1 MMPAPSPWGGEL
13 ATPAGDPLALDQA
26 VDRYAHTQAALE
38 RAADDLLAAALDG
51 EGLAMAALGQSVGD
65 AETALVAAR
74 GRYQG
79 TTSALREYAVDLATF
94 HRAANEA
101 IDRELEALRQLDWA
115 EQRKAE
121 AGDRWRLATMNP
133 AHAADLDSAYG
144 DFWAAVS
151 ARDAAQDA
159 VDSPRSDYRRAEAA
173 LDDAAQVAIRRIV
186 ASFDGTNDGF
196 VDHVEHAF
204 AAARQLLTD
213 LNRWARDFLAAV
225 LYVVVAAVRLYLE
238 AVALAVVLIALAIVL
253 VAVLALAIATLA
265 VVLTLVVGALLSL
278 LAALLAGTAM
288 YELTEQ
294 LGIDGLAQIQLVLA
308 AACAVCPLL
317 AVTLVTRIA
326 DEVGKP
332 APTVNRLQAREAKD
346 PAALKELDS
355 AVPTNAGDVL
365 AWAGLV
371 DQVGG
376 DQRAVVDIA
385 KVTHEDGSVAWIVTV
400 PSTQDWVFG
409 GDKRAPNDLDAD
421 IVLHLFPW
429 LPTQYERGVLD
440 AMAQAG
446 IPQDEPVLV
455 SGWSLGGIGGGR
467 LIESDG
473 GGYQYEGLICAG
485 SPIDHMAIPQGV
497 TVLQVKHTMD
507 VVHRADLIDGRPETA
522 RHMSMWDGPRSGGAA
537 RFQASPIAA
546 HSNAAY
552 VATLRANTF
561 VDDSGSYL
569 FSDFYAID
577 DPATADEPHVE
588 HVQYE
593 FSE

>member
-1 MMPAPSPWGGEL
+1 MMPAPIPWGGAL

-26 VDRYAHTQAALE
+26 VDRYANTQAAIE
-38 RAADDLLAAALDG
+38 RAADDLLAAVFDG
-51 EGLAMAALGQSVGD
+51 EGLAMAALGQSVGE
-65 AETALVAAR
+65 AEAALAGAR
-74 GRYQG
+74 ERYQG

-94 HRAANEA
+94 HRAANA
-101 IDRELEALRQLDWA
+101 ALDREHQALRQLDWA
-115 EQRKAE
+115 EHQKAE
-121 AGDRWRLATMNP
+121 AADRLRLATMNL
-133 AHAADLDSAYG
+133 AHAADLDNAHG
-144 DFWAAVS
+144 DFRAAVS

-159 VDSPRSDYRRAEAA
+159 VDAPRADYGRATAA
-173 LDDAAQVAIRRIV
+173 LDDAAQVAIARIV
-186 ASFDGTNDGF
+186 ATFDGTNDGF
-196 VDHVEHAF
+196 TDHVERAF
-204 AAARQLLTD
+204 AAVGQVLTD
-213 LNRWARDFLAAV
+213 LTRWARDFLAAV
-225 LYVVVAAVRLYLE
+225 LDVVVAAVGLYLE
-238 AVALAVVLIALAIVL
+238 AVGLAIVLIALAVVL
-253 VAVLALAIATLA
+253 VAVLALAMAALV
-265 VVLTLVVGALLSL
+265 VVLALVVGALLSL

-288 YELTEQ
+288 YNRTEQ
-294 LGIDGLAQIQLVLA
+294 LGVDGLAQIQLVLA

-326 DEVGKP
+326 DEAGKP
-332 APTVNRLQAREAKD
+332 APAVSPLKRQDARD
-346 PAALKELDS
+346 PEALKELDS

-376 DQRAVVDIA
+376 DRRAVVDIA

-409 GDKRAPNDLDAD
+409 GDKPASNDLDAD
-421 IVLHLFPW
+421 IVLLAFPW
-429 LPTQYERGVLD
+429 LRTQYERGVLD

-467 LIESDG
+467 LIESDE

-485 SPIDHMAIPQGV
+485 SPIDHMAISQDV
-497 TVLQVKHTMD
+497 NVLQVKHAMD
-507 VVHRADLIDGRPETA
+507 VVHRTDLIDGHPDTA
-522 RHMSMWDGPRSGGAA
+522 HHMSVWDGPRSGGAA
-537 RFQASPIAA
+537 PFQANPISA

-552 VATLRANTF
+552 VETLRANTF
-561 VDDSGSYL
+561 VNDSANDMFL
-569 FSDFYAID
+569 DFYAID
-577 DPATADEPHVE
+577 DPATAAVPHVE

>member
-1 MMPAPSPWGGEL
+1 MPAPIQWGGAL

-26 VDRYAHTQAALE
+26 VDRYAHTQAAIE
-38 RAADDLLAAALDG
+38 RAADDLLAAVFDG

-65 AETALVAAR
+65 AETALVAA
-74 GRYQG
+74 GARYQG
-79 TTSALREYAVDLATF
+79 TTSALRDYAVDLATF
-94 HRAANEA
+94 HRAANAA
-101 IDRELEALRQLDWA
+101 IDREHEALRQLDWA
-115 EQRKAE
+115 EKRKAE
-121 AGDRWRLATMNP
+121 AGDRWRIATMNP

-144 DFWAAVS
+144 DFRAAVS
-151 ARDAAQDA
+151 ERDAAHDA
-159 VDSPRSDYRRAEAA
+159 VDAPRSDYRRAEAA
-173 LDDAAQVAIRRIV
+173 LDDAAQVAIARIV

-196 VDHVEHAF
+196 ADHVEQAF
-204 AAARQLLTD
+204 AAAGHLLTD

-225 LYVVVAAVRLYLE
+225 LDVIVAAVGLYLE
-238 AVALAVVLIALAIVL
+238 AVALAIVL
-253 VAVLALAIATLA
+253 VALA
-265 VVLTLVVGALLSL
+265 VVLVVVVALAMAALVVVLALVVGALLAL

-294 LGIDGLAQIQLVLA
+294 LGIDGLAQIHLVLA

-317 AVTLVTRIA
+317 AVALVTRIA

-332 APTVNRLQAREAKD
+332 APTVRPLQARDAMD

-355 AVPTNAGDVL
+355 AVPTNAVDVL

-376 DQRAVVDIA
+376 DRRAVVDIA

-409 GDKRAPNDLDAD
+409 GDKGASNDLDAD
-421 IVLHLFPW
+421 LVLHLFPW
-429 LPTQYERGVLD
+429 LRTQYERGVLE

-446 IPQDEPVLV
+446 IPQDEPVLL

-467 LIESDG
+467 LIESDE

-485 SPIDHMAIPQGV
+485 SPIDHMAIPQDV
-497 TVLQVKHTMD
+497 NVLQVKHTMD
-507 VVHRADLIDGRPETA
+507 IVHRTDFIDGHPDTA
-522 RHMSMWDGPRSGGAA
+522 HHISVWDGPRSGGAA
-537 RFQASPIAA
+537 RFHASPIEA

-552 VATLRANTF
+552 VETLRANTF
-561 VDDSGSYL
+561 VDDSASYL
-569 FSDFYAID
+569 FSDFYVID
-577 DPATADEPHVE
+577 DPATAAEPHVE